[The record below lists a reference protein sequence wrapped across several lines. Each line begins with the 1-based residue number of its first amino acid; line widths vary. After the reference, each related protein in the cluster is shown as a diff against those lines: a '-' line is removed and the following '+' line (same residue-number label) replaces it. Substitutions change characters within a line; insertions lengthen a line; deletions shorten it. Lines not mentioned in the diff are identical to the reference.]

1 MTVSES
7 SGTVEVLLQ
16 TSIPTAEALVGRL
29 AAEGVDAEII
39 DHPSSLA
46 LILACG
52 TYRVLIGVPSEQLES
67 AKGWMRDW
75 EPDVRANVK
84 ELSKN
89 VYRQALTALIPGLAV
104 LGGNLWIMGEFRLL
118 MVVPALIVC
127 FLAFMA
133 QAFFQR
139 SRLR

>member
-1 MTVSES
+1 
-7 SGTVEVLLQ
+7 
-16 TSIPTAEALVGRL
+16 
-29 AAEGVDAEII
+29 
-39 DHPSSLA
+39 
-46 LILACG
+46 
-52 TYRVLIGVPSEQLES
+52 
-67 AKGWMRDW
+67 MRDW